1 MRRSLAVLLSFMLFP
16 VLLLGGCASSLAGAA
31 IPIDQV
37 VSQLRS
43 QTPIPIFIP
52 DAVPEMDEVYVHTY
66 GDQDSYGVDFDYV
79 ADCNGATACSYGGAW
94 AQRYEGTLT
103 PAEIIGISETMEPVE
118 LANGVDGQYAN
129 TCGAYC
135 VATVMWQADGILYGI
150 SIKNGEKEAT
160 LALANG
166 AIAAGPRQGR
176 SLQPVP

>member
-1 MRRSLAVLLSFMLFP
+1 MRRSLAVVLSFMLFP
-16 VLLLGGCASSLAGAA
+16 VLLLGSCASSLAGAA
-31 IPIDQV
+31 IPIEQV
-37 VSQLRS
+37 VSQLRP

-52 DAVPEMDEVYVHTY
+52 DAVPDMDEVYVHAY

-79 ADCNGATACSYGGAW
+79 ADCNGATACSYGGVW

-103 PAEIIGISETMEPVE
+103 PAEIIGISETVEPVE

-166 AIAAGPRQGR
+166 AIAAGPR
-176 SLQPVP
+176 